1 MAEPL
6 VYLILS
12 DPIRTTDPPEVAEI
26 KAAAALEDWAALLRA
41 RGERVTLLPYKDSP
55 VASDGAA

>member
-26 KAAAALEDWAALLRA
+26 KAAAALQDFAARLRA
-41 RGERVTLLPYKDSP
+41 RGEQVTLLPYKDSP